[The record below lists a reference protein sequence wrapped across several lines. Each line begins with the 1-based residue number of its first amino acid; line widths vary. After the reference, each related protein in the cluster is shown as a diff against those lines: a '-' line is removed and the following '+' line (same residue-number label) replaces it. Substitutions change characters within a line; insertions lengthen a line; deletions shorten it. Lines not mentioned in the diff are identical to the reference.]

1 MGQET
6 AAGNK
11 IAIGTVALGGVFSKW
26 DVKSVLKFCDRDWG
40 MKKCSEV
47 PELAV
52 DTDVWMEALRELI
65 NQQQCH

>member
-6 AAGNK
+6 TAGNK

-26 DVKSVLKFCDRDWG
+26 DVKSVLKFCDKDWG
-40 MKKCSEV
+40 MKKYLEV

-52 DTDVWMEALRELI
+52 DTLMCE
-65 NQQQCH
+65 